1 MNLQQEILLSNY
13 STTLFCEFTTGNTF
27 YQINDNATEKGI
39 KINLKRIKCNMYEK
53 KSKKIGLNI
62 LNESSL
68 IKNIHVYSSI
78 QGSKRVLDLL
88 EEV

>member
-1 MNLQQEILLSNY
+1 M
-13 STTLFCEFTTGNTF
+13 
-27 YQINDNATEKGI
+27 
-39 KINLKRIKCNMYEK
+39 K

-88 EEV
+88 EKVWQ